1 MTFYGCEACEKGG
14 GRKEISAEPLA
25 ILLDDVELVAYAERE
40 VILVGSG
47 EGVDGDGKGDAWE
60 GLPGHCSSLS
70 LVFCVREADSRDIIG
85 GEGSS
90 WGIGGDAAMLSK
102 LSRMD

>member
-1 MTFYGCEACEKGG
+1 
-14 GRKEISAEPLA
+14 
-25 ILLDDVELVAYAERE
+25 
-40 VILVGSG
+40 
-47 EGVDGDGKGDAWE
+47 
-60 GLPGHCSSLS
+60 LS